1 MTYAYRIIRE
11 FCSVCPDGRLI
22 QYAVGDL
29 VVFDD
34 PRTSTA
40 FFESVDV
47 PVDPVQ
53 GESTTEPAK
62 PRRGRPPKAKT

>member
-1 MTYAYRIIRE
+1 MAYAYRIIRE
-11 FCSVCPDGRLI
+11 FCSVGHDGRLI
-22 QYAVGDL
+22 QYAVGDV

-40 FFESVDV
+40 FFDPVDV

-53 GESTTEPAK
+53 DEATTEPAK